1 MYLFAVILSLYV
13 SVTSQWLSLL
23 EIGAAPL
30 SYLLGLNVLG
40 LRPVTIFFE
49 LVEPFSLV
57 LLVLGH
63 TLSIVL
69 GKNTLI
75 NDLVNIATG
84 DILGSR
90 IQKITRRGLSFLL
103 PSSSFAKLLSLYK
116 SYYGMLNHF
125 RR

>member
-1 MYLFAVILSLYV
+1 M
-13 SVTSQWLSLL
+13 
-23 EIGAAPL
+23 GASPL

-49 LVEPFSLV
+49 MVEPYSLV

-90 IQKITRRGLSFLL
+90 IQKLTRRGLSFLL
-103 PSSSFAKLLSLYK
+103 PSSSFSKLLSLYR
-116 SYYGMLNHF
+116 SYYDILNRF